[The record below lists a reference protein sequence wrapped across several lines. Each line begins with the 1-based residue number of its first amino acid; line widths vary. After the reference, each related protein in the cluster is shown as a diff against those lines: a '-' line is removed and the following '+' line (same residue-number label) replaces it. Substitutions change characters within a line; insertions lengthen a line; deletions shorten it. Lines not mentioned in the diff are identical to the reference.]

1 MSEGHYREIRLLGEG
16 AFGKCYL
23 CECLA
28 DHTFVAI
35 KQIDLH
41 SQSEAERKEALK
53 EAKILEAF
61 DHPNIIKFREV
72 YKTRSG
78 KLCIVMDYADGG
90 DVSTQIKNQ
99 RGRYFTEAQVLDWF
113 VQVCLAMKH
122 VHDRKVLHR
131 DIKSQNVFLTK
142 AGIVKLGDFGIARV
156 LSNTREIARTMVGT
170 PYYLSPELVQNKPYS
185 FKSDIWSLGV
195 MLYELCTLKPPFD
208 ANSLHNLALKI
219 VKGTYPPIPPQFSK
233 DMKLLVA
240 QMLSTDP
247 NKRPTINQVLRTS
260 VMSGRIRNCLTE
272 SRREQEFQ
280 HTVLHNQNLFGLKK
294 APEQAKRPEEPPRN
308 VPPARDGAR
317 PPPKEPAKKPA
328 FEAALGKPPSREE
341 EVKAKNYHYQQ
352 KAAAAAPPEREEQ
365 IHALLNILKGQERPS
380 SQAEARAKK
389 PEPVPE
395 PPKPKVDPPRPKP
408 EPPKPAYKKPEPSW
422 EPVYQAYAPKP
433 QARNDPEAYRPREP
447 PREAPR
453 QYREAKAVEPDFFP
467 LPAPRYDP
475 LPAPRYDPPR
485 PKPTP
490 NLYVPPNERAGYV
503 PPSAPKP
510 APDLNAKKIYLEQKR
525 REAEMEEEKHR
536 KKEVVDQ
543 RRDELKQKRIEER
556 KKMRDDIMRKARQKR
571 SAGAVQWAG
580 PVAPEGQNPSRGSL
594 GTAQAVAPE
603 PYERQQSQPEV
614 IGEAALQEA
623 IDELEPRDDVEEEDE
638 DSDIFAH
645 ASSEEESE
653 PPSVLEDP
661 QTDIDRAAA
670 FEIPPP
676 DLEEIKEIESPPAT
690 REERTRMVEDIRKR
704 KKDLRESKRRGEVVI
719 DWGGG
724 NIEEANAANERQAV
738 LYEMQEFLLADEESE
753 EAPTEPLV
761 PQDVADEEDR
771 EDDIIE
777 SNTSMFQPAPAPP
790 ETLPL
795 VEPKGEGS
803 TFNTLESI
811 REYLETKLGVE
822 VVVAA
827 HRVVSEVGMSG
838 DDAADLARIHE
849 QLKDLLPLET
859 LQRYFFFFQ
868 TMAIIENTTF

>member
-1 MSEGHYREIRLLGEG
+1 MSEGHYREVRLLGEG

-28 DHTFVAI
+28 DHSFVAI

-41 SQSEAERKEALK
+41 AQSEAERKEALK

-90 DVSTQIKNQ
+90 DVATQIKNQ
-99 RGRYFTEAQVLDWF
+99 RGRYFTEAQVLDLF
-113 VQVCLAMKH
+113 VQVSLAMKH

-280 HTVLHNQNLFGLKK
+280 HTVLHNQNLFGQKK
-294 APEQAKRPEEPPRN
+294 APELAKKQEEPRN

-317 PPPKEPAKKPA
+317 PPVKEPPKKPA
-328 FEAALGKPPSREE
+328 FEAALGKPPARDEE
-341 EVKAKNYHYQQ
+341 LKAKNYHYQQ
-352 KAAAAAPPEREEQ
+352 KPPAAPVDREEQ
-365 IHALLNILKGQERPS
+365 IHALLGILKGQERPP

-389 PEPVPE
+389 PDPVPE
-395 PPKPKVDPPRPKP
+395 PPKPRVEPPKPKP
-408 EPPKPAYKKPEPSW
+408 EPPKPAYKKPEANW
-422 EPVYQAYAPKP
+422 EPVYQAYAPKA
-433 QARNDPEAYRPREP
+433 QPEAVHRPREP

-475 LPAPRYDPPR
+475 LPAPRYDPPK

-525 REAEMEEEKHR
+525 REAEIEEAKNR
-536 KKEVVDQ
+536 KKEAVDQ
-543 RRDELKQKRIEER
+543 RRDELKQKRAEER
-556 KKMRDDIMRKARQKR
+556 KKMREDIMKKARQKR
-571 SAGAVQWAG
+571 SGGAAQWLA
-580 PVAPEGQNPSRGSL
+580 PVAPEAPARHSL
-594 GTAQAVAPE
+594 ET
-603 PYERQQSQPEV
+603 
-614 IGEAALQEA
+614 
-623 IDELEPRDDVEEEDE
+623 DELEEVVPEQRQEREEGVAAQEPIEEMEPRDDVEEEE

-645 ASSEEESE
+645 ASSDEDDE
-653 PPSVLEDP
+653 PPPVLEEP
-661 QTDIDRAAA
+661 QTDLEQPSAL
-670 FEIPPP
+670 EIPSF
-676 DLEEIKEIESPPAT
+676 LEESKEMDSPPKT
-690 REERTRMVEDIRKR
+690 KEERSRMIDDIRKR
-704 KKDLRESKRRGEVVI
+704 KKDLRDSKRRGEVLI

-724 NIEEANAANERQAV
+724 NIEETKAAGDRQAV
-738 LYEMQEFLLADEESE
+738 LYEMQEFLLADEEGD

-761 PQDVADEEDR
+761 PQDVVDEEDR

-795 VEPKGEGS
+795 VEPREEGS
-803 TFNTLESI
+803 RFNTLESI

-822 VVVAA
+822 MVVAV

-838 DDAADLARIHE
+838 DDQQDLALIHA
-849 QLKDLLPLET
+849 QLNGLVSLET
-859 LQRYFFFFQ
+859 LQRHLFFFQ
-868 TMAIIENTTF
+868 TMAIIESTTF

>member
-28 DHTFVAI
+28 DHSFVAI

-41 SQSEAERKEALK
+41 AQSEAERKEALK

-90 DVSTQIKNQ
+90 DLATQIKNQ

-113 VQVCLAMKH
+113 VQLCLAMKH

-233 DMKLLVA
+233 DMKLIVA

-294 APEQAKRPEEPPRN
+294 APEQAKKQEEPPRN

-317 PPPKEPAKKPA
+317 PPAKEPPKKQA
-328 FEAALGKPPSREE
+328 FEAALGKPPNRDEE
-341 EVKAKNYHYQQ
+341 MKAKNYHYQQ
-352 KAAAAAPPEREEQ
+352 KQPPAPVDREEQ
-365 IHALLNILKGQERPS
+365 IHALLGILKGQERPP
-380 SQAEARAKK
+380 SQAEARKK
-389 PEPVPE
+389 PEPE
-395 PPKPKVDPPRPKP
+395 PPKPKAEPPKP
-408 EPPKPAYKKPEPSW
+408 KAEPPKPAYKKPEANW
-422 EPVYQAYAPKP
+422 EPVYQAYAPRA
-433 QARNDPEAYRPREP
+433 QPEAAAYRPREP
-447 PREAPR
+447 PREVPR

-475 LPAPRYDPPR
+475 LPAPRYDPPK
-485 PKPTP
+485 KPTP
-490 NLYVPPNERAGYV
+490 NLYVPPSERAGYV
-503 PPSAPKP
+503 PPAAPKP
-510 APDLNAKKIYLEQKR
+510 APDLNAKKVYLEQKR
-525 REAEMEEEKHR
+525 REAEIEEAKNR
-536 KKEVVDQ
+536 KKEAVDQ
-543 RRDELKQKRIEER
+543 RRDELKQKRAEER
-556 KKMRDDIMRKARQKR
+556 KKMREDIMRKARQKR
-571 SAGAVQWAG
+571 SGGEVQWLTPASSEG
-580 PVAPEGQNPSRGSL
+580 PASHSL
-594 GTAQAVAPE
+594 ETAESQEEVPE
-603 PYERQQSQPEV
+603 PTQEQLGMRE
-614 IGEAALQEA
+614 EAAAQEP
-623 IDELEPRDDVEEEDE
+623 IEEMEPRDDVEEEE

-645 ASSEEESE
+645 ASSEEDGEPPPVLE
-653 PPSVLEDP
+653 EPQTDLEPPTELEIPPSVLE
-661 QTDIDRAAA
+661 
-670 FEIPPP
+670 ES
-676 DLEEIKEIESPPAT
+676 KEMESQPKT
-690 REERTRMVEDIRKR
+690 KEERSRMIEDIRKR
-704 KKDLRESKRRGEVVI
+704 KKDLRESKRRGEVLI

-724 NIEEANAANERQAV
+724 SIEESKAAGDLQAV
-738 LYEMQEFLLADEESE
+738 LYEMQEFLLADEEGE

-761 PQDVADEEDR
+761 PQDVVDEEDR

-795 VEPKGEGS
+795 VEPREEGS
-803 TFNTLESI
+803 RFNTLESL

-822 VVVAA
+822 VVVAV

-838 DDAADLARIHE
+838 DDQQDLTRIHE
-849 QLKDLLPLET
+849 QLNGLVPLET
-859 LQRYFFFFQ
+859 LRRHLFFFQ
-868 TMAIIENTTF
+868 TMALIENSTF